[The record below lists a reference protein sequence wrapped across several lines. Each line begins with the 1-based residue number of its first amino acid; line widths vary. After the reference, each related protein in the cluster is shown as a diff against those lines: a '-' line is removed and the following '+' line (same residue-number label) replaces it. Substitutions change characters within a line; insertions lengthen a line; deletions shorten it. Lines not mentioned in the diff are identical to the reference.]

1 MLVLGELNIV
11 LCFGHE
17 EIGRIITLK
26 NGTEHLEKLSDCT
39 DGKEKGSVHSETYGC
54 ADVYVSEKQTSF
66 RQILVWES
74 PIF

>member
-1 MLVLGELNIV
+1 MLVLGEVNIV

-39 DGKEKGSVHSETYGC
+39 DRKEKGSVHSETYGC
-54 ADVYVSEKQTSF
+54 ADV
-66 RQILVWES
+66 
-74 PIF
+74 